1 MSNFLV
7 GRGLNDAAYDVFSGT
22 GAQTVFSLTSAS
34 STSAATVSISGVV
47 QRPVTDYSVA
57 GTTLTFVAAPPSGT
71 NNILVQYNK
80 SITIGTPADG
90 TITTAKIADDAVT
103 LAKMAGGTDGNLITF
118 DANGDPAYVATG
130 TAAQVLTSNGAGAA
144 PTFQDAAG
152 GAWNFISETVVSG
165 AVAAVSFPTV
175 FLDNTAYDQFI
186 FELID
191 FSGDTN
197 GGELFMQV
205 TDDSGVSYEAG
216 TQYEHATGKVQQPSG
231 INSTGVAGDDGMRLN
246 NANDNHGSD
255 VDKSHCYTVK
265 AHNPKSIN
273 VHRCFTWDGVQFG
286 NNAASDNAIRQFG
299 GGSFDPTA
307 NALTGAQFYY
317 HSGNVDAGT
326 VRVYGLAKA

>member
-90 TITTAKIADDAVT
+90 TITAAKLATGAVETAKIADDAVT

-130 TAAQVLTSNGAGAA
+130 TSGQVLTSNGAGAA
-144 PTFQDAAG
+144 PTMQDLASTGFTENTLRTLTSQSSVEWTSIPSGTTVIMIGLLDANPNGSG
-152 GAWNFISETVVSG
+152 GVMRIVIG
-165 AVAAVSFPTV
+165 
-175 FLDNTAYDQFI
+175 
-186 FELID
+186 
-191 FSGDTN
+191 
-197 GGELFMQV
+197 
-205 TDDSGVSYEAG
+205 DSGGYE
-216 TQYEHATGKVQQPSG
+216 TSG
-231 INSTGVAGDDGMRLN
+231 YKSFSEGRSTGVSGTVGFAASADNTVFTTNTSAQGLLILSRINSSTNLWTINGQLGDIDQGRTVGQCGGAKALSAELDRVKLELSAG
-246 NANDNHGSD
+246 
-255 VDKSHCYTVK
+255 
-265 AHNPKSIN
+265 
-273 VHRCFTWDGVQFG
+273 TWD
-286 NNAASDNAIRQFG
+286 S
-299 GGSFDPTA
+299 GSA
-307 NALTGAQFYY
+307 NITYL
-317 HSGNVDAGT
+317 
-326 VRVYGLAKA
+326 